1 VVLSDLENVTSPADR
16 VAGYVAGKPGGTVG
30 AALAPYPA
38 SRDPDPPAGQL
49 GGSNGVGHRR
59 HALDALNRDISQDG
73 A

>member
-38 SRDPDPPAGQL
+38 SRDRIRLPVSWVAVTAWVIAGM
-49 GGSNGVGHRR
+49 RWTP
-59 HALDALNRDISQDG
+59 
-73 A
+73 